1 MARGLWK
8 GAISFGLVN
17 VPVELH
23 SAKKRA
29 AELDMTMLDKRDLA
43 PVGYKRVNKATGKEV
58 AWDDVVKGYEY
69 KDDKY
74 VVLSRRGLPPRQPR
88 GEPQTVDILA
98 FVDLAD
104 IQPQYFETPY
114 YLVPE
119 KRGEKAY
126 ALLRETLEKAGKAGI
141 ASVVIRTKQ
150 YLAALVA
157 QDELLV
163 LNTLR
168 YADELEGRRPSS
180 RSRRPRSRRRSST
193 WRCAWSRTWPTSG
206 SPKKFKDTYREDLL
220 KRIKEKV
227 KAGADR
233 GDHRAR
239 EGAEKPAK
247 GADVIDLMALLKKSV
262 EKKPANRP
270 NARRASAAPPDM
282 PKRQIRYAVVGL
294 GHIAQVA
301 VLPAFGNARRNSK
314 LVGAGLGRP
323 GEARAA
329 RQEVRRASAPIP
341 TSSTTS
347 A

>member
-1 MARGLWK
+1 MARSLWK

-43 PVGYKRVNKATGKEV
+43 PVGYKRVNKSTGKEV
-58 AWDDVVKGYEY
+58 AWGDVVKGYEY

-74 VVLSRRGLPPRQPR
+74 VVLSDEDFRRANPEASR
-88 GEPQTVDILA
+88 TVDILA
-98 FVDLAD
+98 FVELAD
-104 IQPQYFETPY
+104 IQPQFFETPY

-157 QDELLV
+157 EDDVMV

-168 YADELEGRRPSS
+168 YADELKEPGELKIPKAKVTAKELDMALRLVEDMADDWRPS
-180 RSRRPRSRRRSST
+180 
-193 WRCAWSRTWPTSG
+193 
-206 SPKKFKDTYREDLL
+206 KFKDTYREDLL

-227 KAGADR
+227 KAGQTEELTEPDP
-233 GDHRAR
+233 D
-239 EGAEKPAK
+239 AEKPAK

-262 EKKPANRP
+262 EKKPAKAKRP
-270 NARRASAAPPDM
+270 ARKRRAA
-282 PKRQIRYAVVGL
+282 
-294 GHIAQVA
+294 
-301 VLPAFGNARRNSK
+301 
-314 LVGAGLGRP
+314 
-323 GEARAA
+323 
-329 RQEVRRASAPIP
+329 
-341 TSSTTS
+341 
-347 A
+347 

>member
-1 MARGLWK
+1 MARSLWK

-43 PVGYKRVNKATGKEV
+43 PVGYKRVNKSTGKEV
-58 AWDDVVKGYEY
+58 PWGEVVKGYEY

-74 VVLSRRGLPPRQPR
+74 VVLSDEDFRRANPEASG
-88 GEPQTVDILA
+88 TVDILA
-98 FVDLAD
+98 FVELAD
-104 IQPQYFETPY
+104 IQPQFFETPY

-126 ALLRETLEKAGKAGI
+126 ALLRETLQKAGKAGI

-168 YADELEGRRPSS
+168 YADELKDPAELEI
-180 RSRRPRSRRRSST
+180 
-193 WRCAWSRTWPTSG
+193 
-206 SPKKFKDTYREDLL
+206 PKAKVTPKELDMALRLVEDMADKWHPEKYKDTYKDDLL

-227 KAGADR
+227 KAGETEEIPEPEKAP
-233 GDHRAR
+233 RA
-239 EGAEKPAK
+239 GK

-262 EKKPANRP
+262 EHKQPKPKK
-270 NARRASAAPPDM
+270 ARR
-282 PKRQIRYAVVGL
+282 R
-294 GHIAQVA
+294 
-301 VLPAFGNARRNSK
+301 
-314 LVGAGLGRP
+314 
-323 GEARAA
+323 RAA
-329 RQEVRRASAPIP
+329 
-341 TSSTTS
+341 
-347 A
+347 

>member
-1 MARGLWK
+1 MARSLWK

-43 PVGYKRVNKATGKEV
+43 PVGYKRVNKATGQEV
-58 AWDDVVKGYEY
+58 AWGNVVKGYEY

-74 VVLSRRGLPPRQPR
+74 VVLSDEDFRRANPEASR
-88 GEPQTVDILA
+88 TVDILA

-157 QDELLV
+157 QDELMV

-168 YADELEGRRPSS
+168 YADELKAPAELEIPKAKVTAKELDMALRLVEDMADE
-180 RSRRPRSRRRSST
+180 
-193 WRCAWSRTWPTSG
+193 WE
-206 SPKKFKDTYREDLL
+206 PKKYKDTYREDLL

-227 KAGADR
+227 KAGQTEELTEPE
-233 GDHRAR
+233 
-239 EGAEKPAK
+239 EGAEKPAR
-247 GADVIDLMALLKKSV
+247 GADVIDLMSLLKQSV
-262 EKKPANRP
+262 ERKPKPARRSTRK
-270 NARRASAAPPDM
+270 RRAA
-282 PKRQIRYAVVGL
+282 
-294 GHIAQVA
+294 
-301 VLPAFGNARRNSK
+301 
-314 LVGAGLGRP
+314 
-323 GEARAA
+323 
-329 RQEVRRASAPIP
+329 
-341 TSSTTS
+341 
-347 A
+347 

>member
-43 PVGYKRVNKATGKEV
+43 PVGYKRVNKSTGKEV
-58 AWDDVVKGYEY
+58 AWGDVVKGYEY

-74 VVLSRRGLPPRQPR
+74 VVLSDEDFRRANP
-88 GEPQTVDILA
+88 EAAKTVDILA
-98 FVDLAD
+98 FVELSE
-104 IQPQYFETPY
+104 IQPQYFDTPY
-114 YLVPE
+114 YLKPE

-126 ALLRETLEKAGKAGI
+126 ALLRDTLDKAGKAGI

-168 YADELEGRRPSS
+168 YADELKDPAELEI
-180 RSRRPRSRRRSST
+180 
-193 WRCAWSRTWPTSG
+193 
-206 SPKKFKDTYREDLL
+206 PKAKVTAKELDMAMRLVDDMVDDWHPEKFKDTYKDDLL

-227 KAGADR
+227 KAGETEELTEPEKDADR
-233 GDHRAR
+233 
-239 EGAEKPAK
+239 PAK
-247 GADVIDLMALLKKSV
+247 GADVIDLMTLLKKSV
-262 EKKPANRP
+262 EKKPAAKAKRP
-270 NARRASAAPPDM
+270 ARKRRAA
-282 PKRQIRYAVVGL
+282 
-294 GHIAQVA
+294 
-301 VLPAFGNARRNSK
+301 
-314 LVGAGLGRP
+314 
-323 GEARAA
+323 
-329 RQEVRRASAPIP
+329 
-341 TSSTTS
+341 
-347 A
+347 